1 MASETPQNDSPSG
14 PAGERAVN
22 QPAHG
27 MGSAHRW
34 LLGLLVLALLL
45 SAYTRVL
52 DHPASSYADAALKR
66 ALVAYTVAR
75 SLNGVI
81 SVAQETEIAL
91 QPAGVGVTLTP
102 GQLLDPVNDLVER
115 FSVVMLASTV
125 SIGVQQMLLS
135 MSNWWGIT
143 ALVTLAALAAALA
156 LLRPAFVSDVGRSYL
171 LRFALLAALVR
182 FGVPILLLATS
193 AVSGVF
199 LQPEQEAATEAL
211 RQSSAEIQS
220 ITQEVEAQAAEAPEA
235 QSSGASASL
244 VQRLQQFVGDK
255 LPSADVQGRIEATR
269 EKLSSAVSHIIN
281 LIVTFTLETILL
293 PLFVMWVLIRATRG
307 LLRL

>member
-1 MASETPQNDSPSG
+1 M
-14 PAGERAVN
+14 
-22 QPAHG
+22 
-27 MGSAHRW
+27 
-34 LLGLLVLALLL
+34 LLGLVVIALLV

-52 DHPASSYADAALKR
+52 DHPAGTYADAALKR

-143 ALVTLAALAAALA
+143 LLVTLAALAAALA
-156 LLRPAFVSDVGRSYL
+156 LLRPAYLSDVSRAYL
-171 LRFALLAALVR
+171 LRFALLAGLVR

-193 AVSGVF
+193 AVSSVF

-211 RQSSAEIQS
+211 RQSSAQIQS
-220 ITQEVEAQAAEAPEA
+220 MTQEVAEPSRAPDA
-235 QSSGASASL
+235 PASDLSASL

-255 LPSADVQGRIEATR
+255 LPSTDVQGRIEATR
-269 EKLSSAVSHIIN
+269 EKLSSAVSHIID
-281 LIVTFTLETILL
+281 LIVAFTLETILL
-293 PLFVMWVLIRATRG
+293 PLFVMWVLVRATRG